1 MPRAGVGACSL
12 PSHVVPGAEPA
23 RRLRRRPVR
32 VHVVPRA
39 SVRAASLTGLVLPG
53 ANGTRRRRRCPG
65 PGVVPRWGVQ
75 AVRGG
80 GG

>member
-1 MPRAGVGACSL
+1 MPRAGVGAGGL

-39 SVRAASLTGLVLPG
+39 GVGAGGLPSH
-53 ANGTRRRRRCPG
+53 
-65 PGVVPRWGVQ
+65 VVPSAHGTWGL
-75 AVRGG
+75 A
-80 GG
+80 